1 MSENGSWFWWGFIGG
16 SGKRAM
22 RMDPLI
28 VFCEGFGPLI
38 VCIDG

>member
-1 MSENGSWFWWGFIGG
+1 MSEEGVWFWWGFIGG

-28 VFCEGFGPLI
+28 DFL
-38 VCIDG
+38 